1 MATPIKHV
9 FSQGPVI
16 AAMGRAAF
24 AGLRTKPGTSTA
36 FVAPGPWIEA
46 QLPPRPDD
54 LIRDYVRHVGG
65 DPSAY
70 KGRVPAHLFPQWG
83 FPLAAKAMSALPYPL
98 VRVMNAG
105 CRIEQHAPL
114 PSGQPLQVR
123 ARIESIDDDGRRV
136 IITQRIVTGTS
147 KAPDAIVADLRAFV
161 PLAKDKGALSKTP
174 PPAPP
179 RLRGGEEKKR
189 PTVPADAREIAFFK
203 IGPDAGLEFAKLTGD
218 FNPIHWLAPYAKAS
232 GFKGCILHG
241 FGTLARAV
249 EALNRGR
256 FAGDVGHLHV
266 IDARFVRP
274 LLLPA
279 RVGAYIKDGG
289 IWIGDAPGGGAYL
302 EGKFETET
310 EKTT

>member
-9 FSQGPVI
+9 LSQGPVI
-16 AAMGRAAF
+16 AAMGRAAI
-24 AGLRTKPGTSTA
+24 AGLRPQAKTA
-36 FVAPGPWIEA
+36 ALTPPGPWFEA
-46 QLPPRPDD
+46 ELAPRPDD

-65 DPSAY
+65 DPGAY

-83 FPLAAKAMSALPYPL
+83 FPLAAKAMQALPYPL

-105 CRIEQHAPL
+105 CRIEQNAPL
-114 PSGQPLQVR
+114 PSGQPLLVR

-136 IITQRIVTGTS
+136 IVTQRIVTGTA
-147 KAPDAIVADLRAFV
+147 KVKDAVVADLRAFV
-161 PLAKDKGALSKTP
+161 PLAAKGEK
-174 PPAPP
+174 
-179 RLRGGEEKKR
+179 GEKKNGAAKAR
-189 PTVPADAREIAFFK
+189 PTVPADAREIAFLK

-232 GFKGCILHG
+232 GFKNCILHG
-241 FGTLARAV
+241 FGTLARAI

-256 FAGDVGHLHV
+256 FAGDVTRLKM

-274 LLLPA
+274 LVLPA
-279 RVGAYIKDGG
+279 RVGAYVSSDNGV
-289 IWIGDAPGGGAYL
+289 WIGDAPGGGAYL
-302 EGKFETET
+302 DGRYET